1 MVNPA
6 LDAVSNE
13 IVAGIV
19 EIHNLQRDSF
29 WFRIHDHGEDIPDRL
44 DADDKRKDN
53 AVLFDNMSLC
63 KRLGVS
69 QDTFRQVLVK
79 ERVLTKYGSGYRFKV
94 ERAKAFFLT
103 SCEIIDAEIEMAEL
117 VRNKRRYFIRL
128 GNTKPGYFNSVINQ
142 VAAGVFYP

>member
-29 WFRIHDHGEDIPDRL
+29 WFRIHDHDEDIPDRL

-53 AVLFDNMSLC
+53 AVLFDNLSLC
-63 KRLGVS
+63 KKLGLR

-79 ERVLTKYGSGYRFKV
+79 ERVLTKHGSGYRFAV

-103 SCEIIDAEIEMAEL
+103 SCKNIDAEIASASV
-117 VRNKRRYFIRL
+117 VRKKRIYFIRL
-128 GNTKPGYFNSVINQ
+128 GNNKNRILQECYSSGF
-142 VAAGVFYP
+142 